1 HKTMKKLFIKS
12 FTLLVIW
19 LSFSAC
25 EETLVGPATPNNP
38 EQNFEQLW
46 REYDQLSAFISIKN
60 INWQDQYTKYRPLV
74 KSTTTDAEL
83 FKFFSDMLATLDDS
97 HLTLLAPGTPPMR
110 YDGGLAGR
118 LKHEDF
124 SLKVVKEQYLT
135 EAIEYGPSITY
146 GKLSAGTGYIYLK
159 DSGLDVAYYTK
170 AMDTIL
176 EYLKDTESLILDL
189 RDFEGGYD
197 KNSAYIAGRFS
208 TTKKLFMTSRKRN
221 GPKHTDF
228 TAPVNWYVQPQGKSQ
243 YTKPIVVLTNRF
255 TASSGEVLLWAL
267 KATKPIVQ
275 VGDTTLGAYSDQ
287 ARRELP
293 NGWYYTISINDIRA
307 ADGKSYEGI
316 GIAPDIVVENKKT
329 EVLAGKDA
337 ALEKALTVVR

>member
-1 HKTMKKLFIKS
+1 MKKLLVHS
-12 FTLLVIW
+12 FLLVFIW

-25 EETLVGPATPNNP
+25 EDTLVGPATPDNP

-46 REYDQLSAFISIKN
+46 REYDQLSAFLSIKN
-60 INWQDQYTKYRPLV
+60 IDWNALYAQYRPQV
-74 KSTTTDAEL
+74 KTTTTKAEL
-83 FKFFSDMLATLDDS
+83 FKIFTEMLAHLDDS
-97 HLTLLAPGTPPMR
+97 HLTLLAPGTPGMR

-124 SLKVVKEQYLT
+124 SLQVVKEHYL
-135 EAIEYGPSITY
+135 IQKKEYGPSITY
-146 GKLSAGTGYIYLK
+146 GKLAPNIGYIYLK

-170 AMDTIL
+170 ALNTMLDYLQDTDGL
-176 EYLKDTESLILDL
+176 VLDL

-197 KNSAYIAGRFS
+197 KNSAYIAGRFA
-208 TTKKLFMTSRKRN
+208 TAKKLFMTSRKRN
-221 GPKHTDF
+221 GPKYTDF
-228 TAPVNWYVQPQGKSQ
+228 TAPVKWYVQPQGKNQ
-243 YTKPIVVLTNRF
+243 YTNSLVVLTNRW

-267 KATKPIVQ
+267 KASKPLVQ

-307 ADGKSYEGI
+307 IDGKSYEGM
-316 GIAPDIVVENKKT
+316 GIAPDILVENTKA

-337 ALEKALTVVR
+337 ALEKALTLVH